1 MALELSALE
10 ARVIG
15 CLVEKE
21 RTTPDNYPLST
32 NALAAACSQKTSR
45 DPVMEVSERDVD
57 AAMLSLRERGW
68 ARSTKP
74 PGSRAWK
81 HRHVVT
87 EIIDID
93 DDELALLA
101 VLLLR
106 GAQTAGELR
115 TRVERMAEFDSVG
128 AVDDALDR
136 LRRRPV
142 PLVRNVGRG
151 PGQSQDRWEHAIPD
165 ADTQPRE
172 ANGRSGRGEEFR
184 RLHDAGLFV
193 MPNPWD
199 RGSALRL
206 EAHGFPA
213 LATTSAGFARSIGR
227 DDQEVGRDELVR
239 HVAELAEV
247 VGVPL
252 NVDSERLFPD
262 ESGGIA
268 ESVRLLAAAGA
279 AGCSIEDYDPATG
292 SIDSVDRAVAAV
304 GAAASACRDH
314 GLVLTARA
322 ENHLYGVH
330 DLDDTIGRLRAYEA
344 AGADVV
350 YAPGLTSLGDIE
362 LVVSEVGVPVNVL
375 ARPDGPRIGDLESA
389 GVRRVSTGGALFNAA
404 YRVIDVAAE
413 ELLGAGT
420 STYG

>member
-1 MALELSALE
+1 MALELTELE

-21 RTTPDNYPLST
+21 RTTPDNYPLSS

-45 DPVMEVSERDVD
+45 DPVMDVSERDVD
-57 AAMLSLRERGW
+57 AAMLSLREKGW

-74 PGSRAWK
+74 AGSRAWK

-87 EIIDID
+87 ELIDVD
-93 DDELALLA
+93 DGELALLA
-101 VLLLR
+101 VLMLR

-115 TRVERMAEFDSVG
+115 SRSERMAGYESID
-128 AVDDALDR
+128 AVEAALSS
-136 LRRRPV
+136 LERRPV
-142 PLVRNVGRG
+142 PLVRNLGRG
-151 PGQSQDRWEHAIPD
+151 PGQSQDRWEHRIPIEGTGSD
-165 ADTQPRE
+165 ESTV
-172 ANGRSGRGEEFR
+172 RSGRGEEFR
-184 RLHDAGLFV
+184 RLHESGLFV

-227 DDQEVGRDELVR
+227 EDQEVGRDDVLR
-239 HVAELAEV
+239 HVADLTDVIA
-247 VGVPL
+247 VPL
-252 NVDSERLFPD
+252 NVDSERLYPA
-262 ESGGIA
+262 EAGGIA

-279 AGCSIEDYDPATG
+279 SGCSIEDFDPAG
-292 SIDSVDRAVAAV
+292 DAIDEADRAAVAVAVAA
-304 GAAASACRDH
+304 AACAEH

-322 ENHLYGVH
+322 ENHLYGVD
-330 DLDDTIGRLRAYEA
+330 DLDDTIGRLLLYES

-350 YAPGLTSLGDIE
+350 YAPGLTSLVDIE

-375 ARPDGPRIGDLESA
+375 ARPDGPTIGELEAA
-389 GVRRVSTGGALFNAA
+389 GVRRVSIGGALFNAA
-404 YRVIDVAAE
+404 YHVIDVAAE
-413 ELLGAGT
+413 ELLGTGT
-420 STYG
+420 STFR